1 MGAYK
6 NILIDV
12 SSAMNLAA
20 KNLTAASESMD
31 NELMEA
37 VLVNTLNSLPSYL
50 NALVDNTGIH
60 TPMKSTH

>member
-6 NILIDV
+6 EILIDV

-37 VLVNTLNSLPSYL
+37 VLVNTLSSLPSYL
-50 NALVDNTGIH
+50 QALVDN
-60 TPMKSTH
+60 K